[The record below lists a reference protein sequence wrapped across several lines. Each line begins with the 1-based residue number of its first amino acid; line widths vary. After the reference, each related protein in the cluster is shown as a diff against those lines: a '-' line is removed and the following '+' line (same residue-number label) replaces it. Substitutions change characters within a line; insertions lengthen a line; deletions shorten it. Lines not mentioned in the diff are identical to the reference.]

1 MEWKGPTLKTLNAAT
16 GALALSILLSAC
28 GSEPSADNSG
38 GDATAAPA
46 EAVATSAA
54 SGPPAAD
61 ATDTLD
67 GTKLAD
73 LTGDPAKGEKLFL
86 QCKTCH
92 ALEAGENRIGPSLH
106 GIIGKHSGSI
116 AGFSYSEANKNS
128 GIVWTA
134 DKMFQFLEKPQRV
147 VPGTKMAY
155 AGMPAAQDRADLI
168 AYLQVAPK

>member
-1 MEWKGPTLKTLNAAT
+1 LKTLNAAC
-16 GALALSILLSAC
+16 GAVALSILLSAC
-28 GSEPSADNSG
+28 GGEPTAEQSVE
-38 GDATAAPA
+38 DATAAPT
-46 EAVATSAA
+46 EAAATSAA
-54 SGPPAAD
+54 SAPPAAD

-106 GIIGKHSGSI
+106 GIIGHHSGAI

-128 GIVWTA
+128 GIVWTPE
-134 DKMFQFLEKPQRV
+134 KLFQFLEKPQRV

-155 AGMPAAQDRADLI
+155 AGLPAAQDRADLI
-168 AYLQVAPK
+168 AYLQVASK